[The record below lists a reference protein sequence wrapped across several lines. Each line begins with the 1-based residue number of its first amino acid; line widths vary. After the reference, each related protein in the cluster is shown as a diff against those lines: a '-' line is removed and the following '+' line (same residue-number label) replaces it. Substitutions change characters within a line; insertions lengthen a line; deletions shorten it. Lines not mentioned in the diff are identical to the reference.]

1 MRATDLMIGDWLYYR
16 GKFNA
21 FPFKVEQITRKK
33 VGYHPDPYSNVMS
46 YLRLNEEI
54 AFIPLTPMILTDNGF
69 KEYRPGHYRWDYA
82 EGVYIN
88 ADFTEEEPWAHI
100 SNRCYSATP
109 VCRYVHEFQ
118 HALKLCG
125 IEKKIIL

>member
-33 VGYHPDPYSNVMS
+33 VGYHPDPYSNVMA

-69 KEYRPGHYRWDYA
+69 KEYRPGHYRLDYE

-88 ADFTEEEPWAHI
+88 ADFVAMEPFVSIH
-100 SNRCYSATP
+100 NKCYYACP
-109 VCRYVHEFQ
+109 VCNYLHELQ
-118 HALKLCG
+118 HSLKLCG
-125 IEKKIIL
+125 INKDIVI